1 MIAWFV
7 RGGPIMY
14 PLLLLSLLGV
24 AIVVERLLVLRE
36 KKLLDPTQIAVLGEL
51 LAAREFLRAR
61 EYCTNQTGPLAA
73 LVATLLDNRA
83 APYDEL
89 KELLEDTGRHQLL
102 FLQRGLGVLATVV
115 AAAPLLGLLGTVL
128 GMIQVF
134 EAVSL
139 SGTVRGEQL
148 SAGIAQ
154 ALITTAAGLMIAIP
168 LLFLHAYLEA
178 RAQALVQAIE
188 ARTLDYLHLVRR
200 WHTEG
205 GKSEEV

>member
-1 MIAWFV
+1 MIAWFL

-36 KKLLDPTQIAVLGEL
+36 KKLLDPTQVAVLGEL
-51 LAAREFLRAR
+51 LATGEFLRAK
-61 EYCTNQTGPLAA
+61 EYCANQSGPLAA
-73 LVATLLDNRA
+73 LVSTLLGNRT

-89 KELLEDTGRHQLL
+89 KELLEDTGRHQLH
-102 FLQRGLGVLATVV
+102 FLQRGLGVLATIV

-134 EAVSL
+134 EAVSV

-148 SAGIAQ
+148 SGGIAQ
-154 ALITTAAGLMIAIP
+154 ALITTAAGLIIAIP

-200 WHTEG
+200 WHTEV
-205 GKSEEV
+205 GKAEEA

>member
-1 MIAWFV
+1 VIQWFV
-7 RGGPIMY
+7 QGGPVMY

-36 KKLLDPTQIAVLGEL
+36 KTLLDPAQVAVLGEL
-51 LAAREFLRAR
+51 LAARDYARAR
-61 EYCTNQTGPLAA
+61 EYCAGQSGPLPV
-73 LVATLLDNRA
+73 LVATLLDNRT

-89 KELLEDTGRHQLL
+89 KELLEDTGRHQLR
-102 FLQRGLGVLATVV
+102 FLQRGLGALATVV

-139 SGTVRGEQL
+139 AGAVRGEQL

-154 ALITTAAGLMIAIP
+154 ALITTAAGLIIAIP
-168 LLFLHAYLEA
+168 LLFLHAYLEG
-178 RAQALVQAIE
+178 RAEGLVHAIE
-188 ARTLDYLHLVRR
+188 ARTLEFLHLVRR
-200 WHTEG
+200 PPG
-205 GKSEEV
+205 GSGDSERA

>member
-1 MIAWFV
+1 MIAWFI

-14 PLLLLSLLGV
+14 PLLMLSLLGV

-51 LAAREFLRAR
+51 LAAREFTRAR
-61 EYCTNQTGPLAA
+61 EYCANQTGPLAA
-73 LVATLLDNRA
+73 LVATLLDNST

-154 ALITTAAGLMIAIP
+154 SLITTAAGLIIAIP

-178 RAQALVQAIE
+178 RAQALAQAIE

-200 WHTEG
+200 RHTEG
-205 GKSEEV
+205 GSDKEL